1 MGCVENVVPVAG
13 RWAVD
18 LAFAVGVG
26 IVWASLPGD
35 DYVAAVL
42 QVVADY
48 ALVHRVDTVDSLFLG
63 AVGGSL
69 HVVAVV
75 AVDTG
80 ADIPVH
86 IHGHGTAGSDLA
98 LDDGTAADGPLC
110 HDAAVGVGSTWACV
124 HNLAA
129 DSLTAGAVDHS

>member
-1 MGCVENVVPVAG
+1 MGCIENVVPVAG

-18 LAFAVGVG
+18 LVFAVGIG
-26 IVWASLPGD
+26 TVWASLSD
-35 DYVAAVL
+35 DDNVAAVL
-42 QVVADY
+42 QVAADY

-86 IHGHGTAGSDLA
+86 IHGHGTAGSDLT
-98 LDDGTAADGPLC
+98 LDDSIAADGPLC

-129 DSLTAGAVDHS
+129 DYQAACAVDHS